1 MKIYSPTGKSYVHIV
16 EIPRNEI
23 DEISVEQCAQPR
35 ETLKSF
41 YNRQTKKPD
50 VLINGGL
57 FGMNNGISCFGLIV
71 DGKIVAND
79 GKRIYGMGVIGSSD
93 VSFGKID
100 EKKWKSWI
108 SGYPILIENGKKTTI
123 TDALELDY
131 KARRSIWGIS
141 SKNIY
146 LVTVDFPGMN
156 FKDMQDLMFDIGCS
170 EAINLDGGGSTRC
183 LVDGDTITNGL
194 ENRAVDNI
202 ICVYLKSASTS
213 NPTITQESPVNIYNK
228 GGQATMKIIEDIIP
242 QKGGKVRPGEV
253 RTKKFITIHET
264 GNFSKGA
271 NAKNH
276 SIYLKNL
283 AIANTTYVSWHYTVD
298 DTCAYHHIP
307 DDEIAW
313 HAGDGRKEG
322 GGNMASIGI
331 EICVNPDGDFNK
343 SMDNA
348 AWLTAKLLKENNLTI
363 NAVKQHHDFSGKNC
377 PQTIREKGLWN
388 SFLTTVKKYYT
399 GGSSST
405 SSNTSADTS
414 TTVTDFKVN
423 DVVQFTGNTHY
434 KSSDA
439 TQGYTCKPGKVKVTK
454 VYRVGKSKHPYMV
467 VAVSGGGSTAYG
479 WVDEKD
485 LKEIE
490 KEGFKAYTARV
501 TANVLN
507 VRSGPGTGYK
517 IVTTVKKNEVY
528 TIVEEKNGWGKLK
541 SDAGWVSLKYIK
553 LVKYV

>member
-1 MKIYSPTGKSYVHIV
+1 MEIYSPIAKNYIHIV
-16 EIPRNEI
+16 KIPKNEI
-23 DEISVEQCAQPR
+23 EKMSIEVGQQPR
-35 ETLKSF
+35 ETLKNF

-50 VLINGGL
+50 IVSNLGL
-57 FGMNNGISCFGLIV
+57 FGMNAQGLPCFSLVSNHKQYAYDGLRTEGFGITDSNEILYGEHKERDWKDFCSAYPMLIK
-71 DGKIVAND
+71 D
-79 GKRIYGMGVIGSSD
+79 
-93 VSFGKID
+93 
-100 EKKWKSWI
+100 
-108 SGYPILIENGKKTTI
+108 GKKTTI
-123 TDALELDY
+123 TYATELAY
-131 KARRSIWGIS
+131 KTRRTCIGYNSSYIYLICVDSPGMTYDELQNLGIS
-141 SKNIY
+141 LGLTS
-146 LVTVDFPGMN
+146 LAN
-156 FKDMQDLMFDIGCS
+156 F
-170 EAINLDGGGSTRC
+170 DGGGSTRC
-183 LVDGDTITNGL
+183 IVNGETITNGI
-194 ENRAVDNI
+194 ENRAVDNMFV
-202 ICVYLKSASTS
+202 VYLKEQLSS
-213 NPTITQESPVNIYNK
+213 NTTTQTTEKTYNK

-363 NAVKQHHDFSGKNC
+363 SAVKQHHDFSGKNC

-399 GGSSST
+399 GGSSSN
-405 SSNTSADTS
+405 SSNTSTDTS

-490 KEGFKAYTARV
+490 KEGFKSYTAKV

-517 IVTTVKKNEVY
+517 VVTTVKKNEVY
-528 TIVEEKNGWGKLK
+528 TIVEEKNGFGKLK
-541 SDAGWVSLKYIK
+541 SGAGWISLKYIK

>member
-1 MKIYSPTGKSYVHIV
+1 MKIYSPTGKSYVHII

-23 DEISVEQCAQPR
+23 NEISVEQCAQPR

-41 YNRQTKKPD
+41 YNRQANKPD

-57 FGMNNGISCFGLIV
+57 FGMKNGISCFGLIV

-79 GKRIYGMGVIGSSD
+79 GKRIFGIGVVGNSD
-93 VSFGKID
+93 VYFGKID

-108 SGYPILIENGKKTTI
+108 SGYPVLIENGKKTTI
-123 TDALELDY
+123 ADALELDY

-141 SKNIY
+141 LKSIY

-156 FKDMQDLMFDIGCS
+156 FKDMQDLMLDIGCS

-194 ENRAVDNI
+194 ENRAVDNV
-202 ICVYLKSASTS
+202 ICVYLKAASAS
-213 NPTITQESPVNIYNK
+213 NPTTTKKEPAETTYNK
-228 GGQATMKIIEDIIP
+228 GGQIMKIYEDIIP

-253 RTKKFITIHET
+253 RTKKYITIHET
-264 GNFSKGA
+264 GNTSRGA
-271 NAKNH
+271 GAKAH
-276 SIYLKNL
+276 SEYLKNL
-283 AIANTTYVSWHYTVD
+283 AIANTEYKSWHYTVD
-298 DTCAYHHIP
+298 DHEIYHHIP
-307 DDEIAW
+307 DNEIAW
-313 HAGDGRKEG
+313 HAGDGRVEN
-322 GGNMASIGI
+322 GGNTASIGI
-331 EICVNPDGDFNK
+331 EICVNSDGDFNK
-343 SMDNA
+343 AMDNA
-348 AWLTAKLLKENNLTI
+348 AWLTAKLLKENNLPLS
-363 NAVKQHHDFSGKNC
+363 AVKQHHDFAPNGKNC
-377 PQTIREKGLWN
+377 PQTIRDKGLWN
-388 SFLTTVKKYYT
+388 TFLNKVNNYLKGTSA
-399 GGSSST
+399 SSS
-405 SSNTSADTS
+405 SEPNNQQ
-414 TTVTDFKVN
+414 TVTDFKVN
-423 DVVQFTGNTHY
+423 DIVQFTGNTHY

-439 TQGYTCKPGKVKVTK
+439 TQGYVCKPGKVKVTK

-479 WVDEKD
+479 WVNEKD

-517 IVTTVKKNEVY
+517 VVTTIKKNEVY
-528 TIVEEKNGWGKLK
+528 TIVEEKNGFGRLK
-541 SDAGWVSLKYIK
+541 SGAGWISLKYVK